1 MAESALRIEGL
12 QKTYR
17 NKRTGDLKVALKG
30 IDLNIPRG
38 SFFGLLGPNG
48 AGKSTLINIIA
59 DVTVKTAG
67 KIFING
73 LDMDTDKQAAKK
85 QIGIVPQEVMLDPF
99 FPVQEMLEYQAG
111 YYGVP
116 KEKRRT
122 KEILEKLA
130 LTDKA
135 HLNSRRLSGGMKRRV
150 LIAKALVHTPAV
162 LILDEPTAG
171 VDVDL
176 RIRLWDYV
184 RELNVQGTTVLL
196 TTHYLEEAE
205 TLCDHIAII
214 NHGEIIANEAK
225 ASLIGRL
232 DEKLLT
238 LRFRQPVNEVPEAL
252 VTFNASMVPP
262 NGIQIRYHSKE
273 ISVGAILQAATQS
286 GLEIVDLSS
295 QEPDLEDVFR
305 HLTRDAA

>member
-1 MAESALRIEGL
+1 MTESALRIEGL

-17 NKRTGDLKVALKG
+17 NSRTGDVKTALKG
-30 IDLNIPRG
+30 IDLDIPRG

-67 KIFING
+67 KISING
-73 LDMDTDKQAAKK
+73 LDMDTQKQAAKR
-85 QIGIVPQEVMLDPF
+85 QLGIVPQEVVLDPF
-99 FPVQEMLEYQAG
+99 FPVSEMLEYQAG

-116 KEKRRT
+116 KAQRKT

-150 LIAKALVHTPAV
+150 LIAKALVHSPSV

-184 RELNVQGTTVLL
+184 RELNRKGTTVLL

-214 NHGEIIANEAK
+214 NHGEIIASEEK
-225 ASLIGRL
+225 SSLIGRL

-238 LRFRQPVNEVPEAL
+238 LRFSQPVTEVPVAL
-252 VTFNASMVPP
+252 AKFDASIVPS
-262 NGIQIRYHSKE
+262 NGIQIRYHARE
-273 ISVGAILQAATQS
+273 VSVGAILQAATQS
-286 GLEIVDLSS
+286 GLEIVDLSL